1 MLSEITQSQKEK
13 YSKISLIYEV
23 AKIVKLID
31 VEQNSGCQGMGEREM
46 RSCYL
51 MDIRFQL

>member
-13 YSKISLIYEV
+13 YSMISLI

-31 VEQNSGCQGMGEREM
+31 VEQNSGRQGMGEREM

-51 MDIRFQL
+51 MNIMFQL